1 MFGYGALPYQQIR
14 QLIADGF
21 IEGADINNVGP
32 ASLDLTIGEEIYQV
46 KRIVLPAPHMGNGN
60 ETIRSLL
67 KIMEAIPH
75 NDHLV
80 VGKTYLVRCNER
92 VSLPRRVYGYAN
104 PKSTSGRH
112 DIHVRVI
119 ADRVPRYDALTP
131 AGMRGEIWLAISPKS
146 YPVYMGTGLA
156 LSQMRFFNQDT
167 RFSEDELEVSMT
179 RYGLV
184 FTPAGEKIELQDLV
198 VSDHD
203 GSVILTLDLEGQSSL
218 NSESEPFFG
227 LRARGSKGVCDLTVN
242 NRTIPW
248 EKYFSKLSPPSE
260 KFIEV
265 KKGEFY
271 ILSTRERVR
280 VPSHLACEM
289 VPMDERSG
297 EFRTHYAGFI
307 DPGWGCVTNDDLPG
321 SPLTL
326 EFRAYDDLALR
337 HGQGIAKIRFER
349 MVEVPDVDYGTRLT
363 SNYRGQ
369 SRAWLAKQF
378 KQVT

>member
-1 MFGYGALPYQQIR
+1 MSGYGALPHQQIR
-14 QLIADGF
+14 QLITDGF
-21 IEGADINNVGP
+21 IEGADIKNVGP
-32 ASLDLTIGEEIYQV
+32 ASLDLTVSEEVYQV
-46 KRIVLPAPHMGNGN
+46 KRIVLPAPHMGNGD

-67 KIMEAIPH
+67 KIMEASPH
-75 NDHLV
+75 DGHLA
-80 VGKTYLVRCNER
+80 VGVNYLARCNER

-131 AGMRGEIWLAISPKS
+131 AGMRGEIWLSISPKS
-146 YPVYMGTGLA
+146 YPVCMGTNLA
-156 LSQMRFFNQDT
+156 LSQMRFFNRDT
-167 RFSEDELEVSMT
+167 RFNEDELEVSMT

-184 FTPAGEKIELQDLV
+184 FTAAGEKIELQDLS

-203 GSVILTLDLEGQSSL
+203 GSVILTLDLEGKPPL
-218 NSESEPFFG
+218 NPRDEPLFG
-227 LRARGSKGVCDLTVN
+227 LRARGSKKVCDLTVE
-242 NRTIPW
+242 NRSIAW
-248 EKYFSKLSPPSE
+248 ERYFNKLPPPSE

-265 KKGEFY
+265 KRGEFY

-280 VPSHLACEM
+280 VPPHLACEM

-307 DPGWGCVTNDDLPG
+307 DPGWGCVTGDDLPG

-337 HGQGIAKIRFER
+337 HGQGIAKIRFEE
-349 MVEVPDVDYGTRLT
+349 MVEVPDVDYGTRPT